1 MLKPETE
8 SEKVQLRITEKITGS
23 RLDSDCI
30 GLKGCVNAIVEC
42 CDIAESVTN
51 VNKNIE
57 SENFCYRPRIPV
69 GVFVVKSYL
78 KLRPITKHGNIG
90 CFYNN
95 LLFYLENFCITPNNS
110 DLFLDYQKVLI
121 IKSQK
126 NKNSKEITKEMADQP
141 ELLLEAEAS
150 DLGTKE

>member
-1 MLKPETE
+1 MN
-8 SEKVQLRITEKITGS
+8 QQI
-23 RLDSDCI
+23 
-30 GLKGCVNAIVEC
+30 
-42 CDIAESVTN
+42 SV
-51 VNKNIE
+51 
-57 SENFCYRPRIPV
+57 RPRILV

-110 DLFLDYQKVLI
+110 DLFLGYQKVLI
-121 IKSQK
+121 IQK
-126 NKNSKEITKEMADQP
+126 WSENKNSKEITKEMADQP